1 MGLVADGL
9 VVFKNALL
17 DDGKLGGFHAIVVEA
32 RGGQAALGGAVAPYV
47 HQVAAHA
54 QRAHLVRGQEAGPG
68 EVGLVAQGAIQLRGM
83 PDALVN
89 GEPEMARHQ
98 HQVLL
103 AGCDRRRVKMFDH
116 LRADALRVFDQVH
129 QRHIFVSGGDLLG
142 LIAARLR
149 KPALEIRRRGVHSA
163 VSLQI
168 ELLDGR
174 SHRRSEVL
182 VFGPERQVAIGREDP
197 LLFLYL
203 GGGRADQLQL
213 LFERHRERVAFMRR
227 LPALAIDGDRGQF
240 NRLGSDGHVG
250 ARHRHRLADHARDFL
265 LGDQRRGGKAPCAVH
280 DHAHPEAERT
290 AIGHYRHFQRLA
302 RAALGVQPH
311 GEELLAVSNNTD
323 TAYEA
328 LSFLASRKAAAP
340 RFSSS
345 GLGLVEPS
353 GAANRR
359 VASAA
364 AVPDSMNARLVSM
377 LSPLEILS
385 IHMARGRAGLL
396 HEKTGVESIY
406 DAAHRDA
413 GRHAN
418 TGCSGLWAET
428 ARLLLCPLYRTRA
441 SSPRRN
447 CRLQRRRQ
455 AGHHI
460 FWRRRLFLHRLY
472 IPAPVVVGQWRWH
485 VPAGSAAAHPIR
497 RILRRRRRSERG
509 RQAGPGSLPLTERL
523 CAAKPTAD
531 PNQSRRRDLPPGAV
545 ALRLPRSAYNCRLQW
560 RWQARHLRWRREP
573 LAGQWRRDLYRAQR
587 LQSASAI
594 STYNR
599 GLQRRRP
606 ARPGCHSFT

>member
-1 MGLVADGL
+1 MGTGASSTGL
-9 VVFKNALL
+9 
-17 DDGKLGGFHAIVVEA
+17 D
-32 RGGQAALGGAVAPYV
+32 R
-47 HQVAAHA
+47 
-54 QRAHLVRGQEAGPG
+54 
-68 EVGLVAQGAIQLRGM
+68 
-83 PDALVN
+83 
-89 GEPEMARHQ
+89 MA
-98 HQVLL
+98 
-103 AGCDRRRVKMFDH
+103 
-116 LRADALRVFDQVH
+116 
-129 QRHIFVSGGDLLG
+129 
-142 LIAARLR
+142 
-149 KPALEIRRRGVHSA
+149 
-163 VSLQI
+163 
-168 ELLDGR
+168 
-174 SHRRSEVL
+174 
-182 VFGPERQVAIGREDP
+182 
-197 LLFLYL
+197 
-203 GGGRADQLQL
+203 
-213 LFERHRERVAFMRR
+213 
-227 LPALAIDGDRGQF
+227 
-240 NRLGSDGHVG
+240 
-250 ARHRHRLADHARDFL
+250 
-265 LGDQRRGGKAPCAVH
+265 
-280 DHAHPEAERT
+280 T
-290 AIGHYRHFQRLA
+290 LA
-302 RAALGVQPH
+302 RATATASPTMRAISSWVTSGEAAKPH
-311 GEELLAVSNNTD
+311 APSTITRTPKPNEPPSD
-323 TAYEA
+323 TTGTSSVLPVPRSGFSRTVRNCWRYRIMRISAYEA

-359 VASAA
+359 VASAAAA

-472 IPAPVVVGQWRWH
+472 IPAPVVVGQRRWH

-531 PNQSRRRDLPPGAV
+531 SNQSRRRDLPPGAV
-545 ALRLPRSAYNCRLQW
+545 ALRLPRSAYNCRFQW

-573 LAGQWRRDLYRAQR
+573 LVGQLRGALSRPQL

-606 ARPGCHSFT
+606 ARPGCHSFTPPS